1 MSTSLPPKPAGET
14 PSALTA
20 AQKFLRDAAT
30 KSADL
35 GPS

>member
-1 MSTSLPPKPAGET
+1 MSTTPTPAGET

-30 KSADL
+30 KV
-35 GPS
+35 G